1 RTDGSGELTTVEVTD
16 GTTTVTVDATQATI
30 DSATGQFTLSG
41 VDLSGKGLVDGVLT
55 VKATATDAAGNTST
69 GTGQATL
76 DAHAPDAPVL
86 TAPSPSNDLTPT
98 LHGTG
103 EPGSTI
109 TFTDGTN
116 ALGHTVV
123 GTDGKF
129 SFTPTT
135 DLHEGSQ
142 VTATATDTAG
152 NVSPATTVDTNIDTT
167 IGQTTVEMTDG
178 TVGSVDHPNNDID
191 TTEMSSVSISG
202 SIDHTDGTEQ
212 LTSLSISDGTHVM
225 TLDPQSVTVNQ
236 KTGQFTLSGVDLTG
250 HSFTDGTLTVTAI
263 ATDAAGN
270 TSPASATVTLDTSA
284 PTAPTVDAILPGNDL
299 TPTIKGTG
307 EVGSTITFTD
317 GTNELGHV
325 VVGSQGTFSFTP
337 STDLKEGD
345 HITVTSIDKAGNTSP
360 EVKVASNIDTS
371 IQPTTVDMTDGTVDS
386 VDHPNHDIGATEM
399 SSVSISGSIDH
410 TDGTEQ
416 LTSLSIS
423 DGTHVMTLDP
433 QSVTINSQTGQFTL
447 SGVDLTGHS
456 FTDGTLT
463 VTAIATD
470 AAGNTSPASATVTLD
485 TSAPTAPTVDAILP
499 GNDLKPTITGTGE
512 VGSTITFT
520 DGTNELGHVVVGS
533 QGTFSFTPSTDLK
546 EGDHIT
552 VTSTDKAGNTS
563 PEVKVASNIDTTP
576 GSISFDKNISGDNVL
591 NHVEQ
596 GQDLVISGTTTGIEN
611 AQVVTVHFNGQ
622 DYPSTVTDGKW
633 SVTVDKAELTGL
645 KEGESLSITA
655 DVKDV
660 AGNAAQQAIHSLVV
674 DTSVNA
680 PTIYFE
686 STGTDSV
693 YNQAEVGTD
702 NTITATIDLPT
713 DAVAGD
719 TVTIDGTARV
729 LSATDITA
737 QHITQEVS
745 PGASVTA
752 SITDQA
758 GNVSALITETAAS
771 ADVTPPTALVVS
783 LKNDTGHSA
792 TDLITSDGALQIAGT
807 EQGAYLEYSLDG
819 GYTWTSGFTPVE
831 GHNSVSVRQVD
842 VAGNVS
848 AASNEL
854 VFTLDNAVTAPIV
867 ALTHDTGTSATDAR
881 TNDGAL
887 DITGTEVGATVE
899 YSIDGGT
906 TWTDSFTAVEGGN
919 SVAVR
924 QTDAAGNVSAETQ
937 FSFTLDT
944 QVTAPSIHFE
954 STGTDSVYNQAE
966 VGVDNTITA
975 TIDLPTDAVAGDT
988 VTIDGTARV
997 LSATDITAQHITQEV
1012 SPGASVTAS
1021 ITDQA
1026 GNVSTPAAA
1035 AVPTADTT
1043 PPSVSVQ
1050 IASVATDD
1058 IINISESQQSTIA
1071 VTGVV
1076 TGEFNSSDKVTV
1088 TIDKTPYSGSI
1099 DGSGH
1104 FTVDVPTNEFTGHT
1118 QVEASITTQ
1127 DTAGNTGSDKDSHSY
1142 IIATDIPLITLDPIA
1157 SGNDRRPAISG
1168 HVEVSSHKAIPQDTE
1183 VDIQITGDANTY
1195 RVHTMN
1201 GQGDF
1206 ELPKGALL
1214 QDLPEGSSDITATV
1228 TDKAGNV
1235 GMTAEPVVVDITAGK
1250 ITIDDHLAKD
1260 DVINHAEQGQ
1270 DLIIS
1275 GTTSG
1280 IEDGQ
1285 LVTVNFNGQ
1294 NYPGSVSG
1302 GIWSA
1307 TVDKAHLVGITDG
1320 STLVITADV
1329 NDVAG
1334 NKAIQAHHDLGVDLS
1349 ASATI
1354 QVDPL
1359 YPINHNTTGNVMFTG
1374 SVSGDAQAGD
1384 VITVEVNGQEFTGQV
1399 LAKAGHL
1406 GFGVDVP
1413 TSVLKAHQ
1421 GTYSVSVTLKGE
1433 DSHGNTYIGTS
1444 QQDVTVDSVEGT
1456 IAINDHL
1463 ANDDVINHAEQ
1474 GQDLVISGTTSG
1486 IEDGQVVTVHFNH
1499 QDYTTTVQGN
1509 QWSATVDHGDL
1520 ANLNDSANLVI
1531 TANVNDKAGNPAV
1544 EASHN
1549 LGVDTHVGVPTIQ
1562 FPTPTSTSGEYNAAE
1577 VAADGT
1583 IEATIVLPADAVAGD
1598 ILTIGH
1604 VDQIL
1609 STADISAQQVKTQ
1622 VTPGATVT
1630 ATLTD
1635 QSENMSSPATETAPT
1650 ADTTPPS
1657 VSVQI
1662 ESVATD
1668 DIINISESQQSTIAV
1683 TGVVTGE
1690 FNSSDKVTVT
1700 IDKTPYSGSIDGSG
1714 HFTVDV
1720 PTNEFTG

>member
-1 RTDGSGELTTVEVTD
+1 NIDTTIAQTTVDLIDGTTGTSTNPNHSIDSDELKSVTISGTIDRTDGSGELTTVEVTD

-55 VKATATDAAGNTST
+55 VKATATDAAGNTSTGTGQATLDVHAPDAPALTAPSPNNDLTPTLHGTGEPGSTITFTDGTNTLGHTVVGTDGKFSFTPTTDLHEGSQVTATATDTAGNVSPVTTVDTNIDTTIAQTTVDLIDGTTGTSTNPNHSIDSDELKSVTISGTIDRTDGSGELTTVEVTDGTTTVTVDATQATIDSATGQFTLSGVDLSGKGLVDGALTVTATATDAAGNTST

-924 QTDAAGNVSAETQ
+924 QTDAAGNVSVETQ

-944 QVTAPSIHFE
+944 QVAAPSIHFE

-966 VGVDNTITA
+966 VGTDNTITA
-975 TIDLPTDAVAGDT
+975 TIDLPADAVAGDT
-988 VTIDGTARV
+988 VTIDGTAHV

-1026 GNVSTPAAA
+1026 GNVSALITETAASADVTP
-1035 AVPTADTT
+1035 PTALVVSLKNDTGHSATDLITSDGALQIAGTEQGAHLEYSLDGGHTWTSGFT
-1043 PPSVSVQ
+1043 PVEGHNSVSVR
-1050 IASVATDD
+1050 
-1058 IINISESQQSTIA
+1058 
-1071 VTGVV
+1071 
-1076 TGEFNSSDKVTV
+1076 
-1088 TIDKTPYSGSI
+1088 
-1099 DGSGH
+1099 
-1104 FTVDVPTNEFTGHT
+1104 
-1118 QVEASITTQ
+1118 QV
-1127 DTAGNTGSDKDSHSY
+1127 
-1142 IIATDIPLITLDPIA
+1142 
-1157 SGNDRRPAISG
+1157 
-1168 HVEVSSHKAIPQDTE
+1168 
-1183 VDIQITGDANTY
+1183 
-1195 RVHTMN
+1195 
-1201 GQGDF
+1201 
-1206 ELPKGALL
+1206 
-1214 QDLPEGSSDITATV
+1214 
-1228 TDKAGNV
+1228 
-1235 GMTAEPVVVDITAGK
+1235 
-1250 ITIDDHLAKD
+1250 
-1260 DVINHAEQGQ
+1260 
-1270 DLIIS
+1270 
-1275 GTTSG
+1275 
-1280 IEDGQ
+1280 
-1285 LVTVNFNGQ
+1285 
-1294 NYPGSVSG
+1294 
-1302 GIWSA
+1302 
-1307 TVDKAHLVGITDG
+1307 
-1320 STLVITADV
+1320 
-1329 NDVAG
+1329 DVAG
-1334 NKAIQAHHDLGVDLS
+1334 NVS
-1349 ASATI
+1349 AASNEL
-1354 QVDPL
+1354 V
-1359 YPINHNTTGNVMFTG
+1359 FTL
-1374 SVSGDAQAGD
+1374 D
-1384 VITVEVNGQEFTGQV
+1384 
-1399 LAKAGHL
+1399 
-1406 GFGVDVP
+1406 
-1413 TSVLKAHQ
+1413 
-1421 GTYSVSVTLKGE
+1421 
-1433 DSHGNTYIGTS
+1433 
-1444 QQDVTVDSVEGT
+1444 
-1456 IAINDHL
+1456 
-1463 ANDDVINHAEQ
+1463 
-1474 GQDLVISGTTSG
+1474 
-1486 IEDGQVVTVHFNH
+1486 
-1499 QDYTTTVQGN
+1499 
-1509 QWSATVDHGDL
+1509 
-1520 ANLNDSANLVI
+1520 
-1531 TANVNDKAGNPAV
+1531 
-1544 EASHN
+1544 
-1549 LGVDTHVGVPTIQ
+1549 
-1562 FPTPTSTSGEYNAAE
+1562 NA
-1577 VAADGT
+1577 
-1583 IEATIVLPADAVAGD
+1583 
-1598 ILTIGH
+1598 
-1604 VDQIL
+1604 
-1609 STADISAQQVKTQ
+1609 
-1622 VTPGATVT
+1622 VT
-1630 ATLTD
+1630 A
-1635 QSENMSSPATETAPT
+1635 P
-1650 ADTTPPS
+1650 
-1657 VSVQI
+1657 
-1662 ESVATD
+1662 
-1668 DIINISESQQSTIAV
+1668 
-1683 TGVVTGE
+1683 
-1690 FNSSDKVTVT
+1690 
-1700 IDKTPYSGSIDGSG
+1700 
-1714 HFTVDV
+1714 
-1720 PTNEFTG
+1720 